1 MLKVGS
7 KDTNGSANTDSK
19 VLIKSTVLDTNVAV
33 NMFKVEIKDT
43 KMASSIFEW
52 ISHIVLVFLFF
63 TLTFTG
69 VSIFTSKAG

>member
-43 KMASSIFEW
+43 KMASSIFE
-52 ISHIVLVFLFF
+52 
-63 TLTFTG
+63 
-69 VSIFTSKAG
+69 